1 MRFIVDTNI
10 LISALIRDSKT
21 RFLLTHLN
29 AELFS
34 VGFSKIEF
42 AKHKNE
48 IIKKAKVNEE
58 ELEMI
63 MENIHSRLI
72 MIKDE
77 IIELRMEEAKK
88 IMDKIDSK
96 DTIFIAA
103 ALATNSVIWSDDKHF
118 KKQNMVKVIT
128 TTELLN
134 LTQLL

>member
-10 LISALIRDSKT
+10 IISALIRDSKT
-21 RFLLTHLN
+21 RFLLTHFN

-42 AKHKNE
+42 VKHKNE

-58 ELEMI
+58 ELDMI
-63 MENIHSRLI
+63 LEKIHSRLTL
-72 MIKDE
+72 IKDE
-77 IIELRMEEAKK
+77 MIELRIEDAKK
-88 IMDKIDSK
+88 IMDKIDSN

-118 KKQNMVKVIT
+118 KKQNKVKVLI
-128 TTELLN
+128 
-134 LTQLL
+134 